1 MIVSAARSAPRLED
15 FGITEQDLT
24 RAPEPRLI
32 RYRPHAVMALLVATT
47 AAAFVGLLTVGNS
60 TTAAV
65 FFAIILVAAWSI
77 VLIPIFVCLVCA
89 SECLERRW
97 LCRRFPLLDACLA
110 YRAAVEEHRTRRTRH
125 DRQRADLDRW
135 SALPTG
141 VFRLEIE
148 GQLEA
153 RGNPARRVRNP
164 RSAGYDFETDIDG
177 EQVLIRCSPG
187 KQPAEIAAGRELMS
201 CLDETGADRAV
212 LVSAVGAAPDLA
224 AYVRGRPLSVVDPVR
239 LSI

>member
-1 MIVSAARSAPRLED
+1 MTVSTSQSEPQLED

-24 RAPEPRLI
+24 RAPEPRLM
-32 RYRPHAVMALLVATT
+32 RVRPHAVMALLVATT
-47 AAAFVGLLTVGNS
+47 AAAFVGLLIVGDS
-60 TTAAV
+60 TSAAL

-77 VLIPIFVCLVCA
+77 VLMPVFVCLVCA

-97 LCRRFPLLDACLA
+97 LCRKFPLLDACLA
-110 YRAAVEEHRTRRTRH
+110 YRVAVEEHRSRQTRRNH
-125 DRQRADLDRW
+125 KRADLDRW
-135 SALPTG
+135 SALPPV

-148 GQLEA
+148 RQLEA
-153 RGNPARRVRNP
+153 GGSAARRVRNP
-164 RSAGYDFETDIDG
+164 RSAGYDFEADTDG
-177 EQVLIRCSPG
+177 EHVLIRCVPG
-187 KQPAEIAAGRELMS
+187 KRPAEIAVGRELMS
-201 CLDETGADRAV
+201 CLDETDADRAV